1 MSSLPKVSDS
11 SFDEEVLKADLP
23 VLVDFG
29 AEWCGP
35 CKSLAPVVESLA
47 EEYDG
52 RIKFVQLDI
61 DENRETP
68 SSFGIMAVPTLI
80 LFKGGEVV
88 EEVIGVVPKDQLK
101 SLLEKVA
108 SEAK

>member
-1 MSSLPKVSDS
+1 MSSLPKVSDA
-11 SFDEEVLKADLP
+11 SFDQEVLKSDLP
-23 VLVDFG
+23 VLVDFS

-35 CKSLAPVVESLA
+35 CKSLAPIVESLA

-52 RIKFVQLDI
+52 RVKFVQLDI
-61 DENRETP
+61 DENRQTP

-88 EEVIGVVPKDQLK
+88 DKVTGFKPKAVLTQH
-101 SLLEKVA
+101 LEKLV
-108 SEAK
+108 S

>member
-88 EEVIGVVPKDQLK
+88 DKVTGFKPKAVLAQH
-101 SLLEKVA
+101 LEKLV
-108 SEAK
+108 S